1 MQVNFSH
8 FGIFYF
14 YLNVRDKIGTN
25 CGVNMAELASRYEDL
40 KEKKSKLKEEEEAK
54 RKLNEARKHYNA
66 VKKTPKEGR
75 PSLDDFEIL
84 KTLGQGA
91 FGKVMLTRHKNGK
104 LYALKTVK
112 KNEVMENEDDITIT
126 MTERNVLKLGKECR
140 FITSLYCSF
149 QTKDRLFFAMEFLN
163 GGDLFFHIIN
173 DKKFSEERSRFYS
186 AEVTLAFLFLH
197 ERGIV
202 YRDLKLDNVLL
213 TDTGHTKLADFGMCK
228 ENISEENLTKTFC
241 GTPNFIAPEIILEES
256 YGFSADW
263 WTLGVLTFEMLLGR
277 TPFHARD
284 TAELYM
290 KIKSEEP
297 RYPLVLSP
305 CAKVSWCSHL
315 YNKYQIDNIFYLG
328 FHQRSAC

>member
-1 MQVNFSH
+1 M
-8 FGIFYF
+8 
-14 YLNVRDKIGTN
+14 NVRDKIGTN
-25 CGVNMAELASRYEDL
+25 CGVNMAELATRYEDL
-40 KEKKSKLKEEEEAK
+40 MEKKAKLKEEEEAK
-54 RKLNEARKHYNA
+54 KKLNEARKHYNE
-66 VKKTPKEGR
+66 VKKTVKEGR

-91 FGKVMLTRHKNGK
+91 FGKVLLTRHKDGK

-126 MTERNVLKLGKECR
+126 MTERNVLKLGSECR
-140 FITSLYCSF
+140 FITSLFCSF
-149 QTKDRLFFAMEFLN
+149 QTKDRLFFAMEFLD

-202 YRDLKLDNVLL
+202 YRDLKLDNVML
-213 TDTGHTKLADFGMCK
+213 TSSGHTKLADFGMCK
-228 ENISEENLTKTFC
+228 ENISNENLTKTFC
-241 GTPNFIAPEIILEES
+241 GTPNFIAPEIIREES

-263 WTLGVLTFEMLLGR
+263 WTLGILTYEMLLGR
-277 TPFHARD
+277 DPFHARD
-284 TAELYM
+284 SAELFM

-297 RYPLVLSP
+297 RYPAALSP
-305 CAKVSWCSHL
+305 CAKVAESDICTTTI
-315 YNKYQIDNIFYLG
+315 IDNILYLG
-328 FHQRSAC
+328 FHQQTAR